1 MQAGHTYYLETDHLG
16 TPRVAIDPARDVAVW
31 RWDLKG
37 EAFGSTAPDED
48 PDRDGTAFV
57 LDMRFPGQRYD
68 AVTGLYYNYFRDYD
82 SATGSYGQ
90 SDPAGL
96 IGGIAT
102 YAYVSNDPVQE
113 TDPLGLWPNNFR
125 APSAHRRPPGPGG
138 DYGRGTQK
146 GPSSPI
152 GSSGIKATPGAWGIP
167 NPGGEDIYRCV
178 AAVCQTTPGMCL
190 PNTATMRPLQFV
202 GRVPDRYPLA
212 NIFQRTMKECM
223 CLKFRTDEQI
233 MQYELSLPTAS
244 DDDIKE
250 AAGETLRMLLQKRQ
264 QQQKIR
270 LRLFQ
275 SPTRR

>member
-1 MQAGHTYYLETDHLG
+1 
-16 TPRVAIDPARDVAVW
+16 
-31 RWDLKG
+31 
-37 EAFGSTAPDED
+37 
-48 PDRDGTAFV
+48 
-57 LDMRFPGQRYD
+57 
-68 AVTGLYYNYFRDYD
+68 
-82 SATGSYGQ
+82 
-90 SDPAGL
+90 
-96 IGGIAT
+96 
-102 YAYVSNDPVQE
+102 
-113 TDPLGLWPNNFR
+113 
-125 APSAHRRPPGPGG
+125 
-138 DYGRGTQK
+138 
-146 GPSSPI
+146 
-152 GSSGIKATPGAWGIP
+152 
-167 NPGGEDIYRCV
+167 
-178 AAVCQTTPGMCL
+178 MCL